1 MHRANQMPSLKVI
14 DEILSQYIYW
24 KKMLQR
30 LVENYTNRI
39 SDYAFSS
46 RQPSSINDNL
56 STEAACK

>member
-1 MHRANQMPSLKVI
+1 MQSLKVI

-39 SDYAFSS
+39 SDHAFSS
-46 RQPSSINDNL
+46 RQTSSLNDNL

>member
-1 MHRANQMPSLKVI
+1 MQSLKVI

-30 LVENYTNRI
+30 LVENYTIRI

>member
-1 MHRANQMPSLKVI
+1 
-14 DEILSQYIYW
+14 
-24 KKMLQR
+24 MLQR

-39 SDYAFSS
+39 SDCAFSS